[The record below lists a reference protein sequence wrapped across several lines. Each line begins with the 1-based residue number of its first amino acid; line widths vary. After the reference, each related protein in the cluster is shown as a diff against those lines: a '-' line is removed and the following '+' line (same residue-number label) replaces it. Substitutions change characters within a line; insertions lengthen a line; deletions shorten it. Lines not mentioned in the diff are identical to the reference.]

1 MKLLFIA
8 FENMETGSSQ
18 LERLEYQLTTLS
30 KNNKISILCL
40 NQNDNTYAIKQKYH
54 QVTFYYHRIE
64 YNGWNVL
71 NTEEIIRYVKNIDE
85 QNNFDLIIQ
94 MMEVWDLLR
103 EFSLSFYKTRKFVAI
118 IHAMPF
124 LGTPINL
131 KKDINIHC
139 KERLKKLD
147 KKSMKYE
154 YIINH
159 YKEVSEVFDKMKV
172 IAANNTVAYYLQH
185 YLKNIEF
192 WTFESFYPKKE
203 EISKTETNSFDFLYM
218 ARIEEGKGLEYLEDI
233 FSLWIFHI
241 NLAGNEKLA
250 TSWYAFFN
258 LINIDEFS
266 KEDLMN
272 ILLEKLTPLAEEKAI
287 PERSLRDDISV
298 LLNMYVKEKQQNYDP
313 EENKIS
319 PFAQLGLLKKDR
331 NNYIKTQPDKDKLC
345 DDAVLYSLIKF
356 FEKKEVDS
364 IGIDELLNSPMSPGR
379 ILNLKRMALNEYL
392 DNLEGQGYLTV
403 NRTAGLDMVYLK
415 KKIELKEVV
424 SNYYKKH

>member
-1 MKLLFIA
+1 M
-8 FENMETGSSQ
+8 
-18 LERLEYQLTTLS
+18 
-30 KNNKISILCL
+30 
-40 NQNDNTYAIKQKYH
+40 AIKLKGH
-54 QVTFYYHRIE
+54 ETFALRE
-64 YNGWNVL
+64 GWL
-71 NTEEIIRYVKNIDE
+71 NKGLAKVDANPKVFSENYGADALGVGSNMAKAIRYWLKAGKFMEEPPKEGAKLTDIG
-85 QNNFDLIIQ
+85 QII
-94 MMEVWDLLR
+94 
-103 EFSLSFYKTRKFVAI
+103 F
-118 IHAMPF
+118 
-124 LGTPINL
+124 
-131 KKDINIHC
+131 
-139 KERLKKLD
+139 KED
-147 KKSMKYE
+147 K
-154 YIINH
+154 
-159 YKEVSEVFDKMKV
+159 
-172 IAANNTVAYYLQH
+172 
-185 YLKNIEF
+185 
-192 WTFESFYPKKE
+192 
-203 EISKTETNSFDFLYM
+203 
-218 ARIEEGKGLEYLEDI
+218 YLEDI

-241 NLAGNEKLA
+241 N
-250 TSWYAFFN
+250 
-258 LINIDEFS
+258 EFS

-392 DNLEGQGYLTV
+392 DHLEGQGYLTV

-415 KKIELKEVV
+415 KKIGLKEVV

>member
-1 MKLLFIA
+1 M
-8 FENMETGSSQ
+8 
-18 LERLEYQLTTLS
+18 
-30 KNNKISILCL
+30 
-40 NQNDNTYAIKQKYH
+40 AIKLKGH
-54 QVTFYYHRIE
+54 ETFALRE
-64 YNGWNVL
+64 GWL
-71 NTEEIIRYVKNIDE
+71 NKGLAKVDANPKVFSENYGADALGVGSNMAKAIRYWLKAGKFMEEPPKEGAKLTDIG
-85 QNNFDLIIQ
+85 QII
-94 MMEVWDLLR
+94 
-103 EFSLSFYKTRKFVAI
+103 F
-118 IHAMPF
+118 
-124 LGTPINL
+124 
-131 KKDINIHC
+131 
-139 KERLKKLD
+139 KED
-147 KKSMKYE
+147 K
-154 YIINH
+154 
-159 YKEVSEVFDKMKV
+159 
-172 IAANNTVAYYLQH
+172 
-185 YLKNIEF
+185 
-192 WTFESFYPKKE
+192 
-203 EISKTETNSFDFLYM
+203 
-218 ARIEEGKGLEYLEDI
+218 YLEDI

-272 ILLEKLTPLAEEKAI
+272 ILLEKLTPLAEKKAI

-392 DNLEGQGYLTV
+392 DHLEGQGYLTV
-403 NRTAGLDMVYLK
+403 NRTAGRDMVYLK